1 MSARYIVLLLIAGSF
16 LTGCSADW
24 FRQSADNEVLPLVKD
39 RERKTVGYDPQVQVT
54 PTQTPKVAARAYAKI
69 PQSPIPPPRVPPLE
83 TPQPVL
89 PYAPLGPSFPPPV
102 GEGSRY
108 AEEQLGISDR
118 ALITAGTR
126 YGPPV

>member
-1 MSARYIVLLLIAGSF
+1 MSATHTVFLLIIGSF

-39 RERKTVGYDPQVQVT
+39 RERKTVGYDPQVQVK
-54 PTQTPKVAARAYAKI
+54 PTEAPKVPARAYAKI

-83 TPQPVL
+83 MPQPVL
-89 PYAPLGPSFPPPV
+89 PFVPLGPSYPPPV

-108 AEEQLGISDR
+108 AEEQ
-118 ALITAGTR
+118 
-126 YGPPV
+126 